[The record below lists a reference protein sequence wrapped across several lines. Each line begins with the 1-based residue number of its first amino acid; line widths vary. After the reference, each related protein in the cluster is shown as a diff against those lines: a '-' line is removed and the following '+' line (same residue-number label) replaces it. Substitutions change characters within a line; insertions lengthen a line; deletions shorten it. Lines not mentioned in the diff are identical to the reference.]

1 MHELCYEK
9 NSELDEDNPR
19 CKFKGRDVFLGDQV
33 KDQDGNVAL
42 FRDLSSVPA
51 TMAASKFADFHGCL
65 PGHDIQTADVTSA
78 YLQAF
83 LKSPSPTWVEL
94 PKHRWPSHWHGKY
107 YRPVVPLLMALY
119 GHPEAGGYWE
129 QHCEEQVLE
138 AGFSLA
144 CEEWPGCYWHE
155 ELKCFLVVYVDDMKM
170 SGPKANLAEAWT
182 RLRKNLKMD
191 DPEPS
196 GRYLGCEHEIK
207 KVSVDGKSYTTMTY
221 NMEEFLDSCLAKYT
235 EVAGGNVKFK
245 HVPTP
250 FLDDFVKKGPCAPSG
265 DGIWHERP
273 WCCGRFSAEEFKVGQ
288 GKSCKDQSAERPATP
303 EVTDRGEL
311 ANDASSVLMKV
322 LYGARMAR
330 FDLLRAV

>member
-1 MHELCYEK
+1 
-9 NSELDEDNPR
+9 
-19 CKFKGRDVFLGDQV
+19 
-33 KDQDGNVAL
+33 
-42 FRDLSSVPA
+42 
-51 TMAASKFADFHGCL
+51 
-65 PGHDIQTADVTSA
+65 
-78 YLQAF
+78 
-83 LKSPSPTWVEL
+83 
-94 PKHRWPSHWHGKY
+94 
-107 YRPVVPLLMALY
+107 MALY

-250 FLDDFVKKGPCAPSG
+250 FLDDFVKKGPRAPSG
-265 DGIWHERP
+265 DGIWHECP
-273 WCCGRFSAEEFKVGQ
+273 WCCGRFSPEEFKVGQ
-288 GKSCKDQSAERPATP
+288 GKSYKDQSANGCSRAERPATP

-330 FDLLRAV
+330 FDLLRAVCALATCVTKWDHDCDRKLHRLMCYIWSTKHYRLIGWVGDNDVDPNLYTDADFAGNSYNMRSTSGVHMELAGPHTKFPTSGQSKGQTAVSWSTPESELVAGA